1 MQDDLLSVAGMNAAC
16 AARCTTGQLRGKSAA
31 KLRRCLLLLACGGTF
46 VATTCNAQQ
55 QTPGPWA
62 DINSQVDETNV
73 NVGLS
78 LEGVDVTVL
87 VGQVEIPVQSI
98 TGGNWNNP
106 LDWNNVI
113 VYYNDVQTVLDL
125 ANGELF
131 TTNLNTLST
140 NLTFNQFMNQGPT
153 QGGVDFPVP
162 DPIPVLGETVHVN
175 LGTNVIYDVNVVND
189 IALNQNAVLNS
200 LSIGS
205 GGNLDVNDQY
215 SLSVGEGPIVNSGT
229 ISKTLGTGTFYFGQP
244 VENNGAITVSSGT
257 LWLTPTTTGLLE
269 ADPGGT
275 MAIDNAALTGGA
287 MTGGG
292 IFSIVGGGSGFSS
305 STTLSNVNVHDT
317 TLNIPGENNN
327 LTACGTWNNVTVTPQ
342 TSSTLQVASSQT
354 LTLSGNS
361 KLNLQGG
368 VVSGQLVN
376 GGSSIIDGYGAEDA
390 VLTNNGTV
398 SADAGSGGALYVQ
411 GPVTNNALIQA
422 VSGSTLEIDTTV
434 ANGNGGQ
441 IVSIGPVN
449 LINANITGGA
459 MTGGGIFSIV
469 GGGSGF
475 SSSTTLSNVNV
486 HDTTLNIPGENN
498 NLTAWGTWNN
508 VTVTPQANSSLQTA
522 SNQTLTLSG
531 NSKLNLQGGVVS
543 GQLVNGGSSIIDGY
557 GYENAGLTNNGTISA
572 DAGSK
577 ILYVEANITNAGI
590 MEATN
595 SATLNLTNANLSN
608 LAAGVLTMGTY
619 QVNANSTMNI
629 NGSIVSNAAT
639 IILNGGNTT
648 FAALSPIT
656 ANTGSFQLLNGASFA
671 AVGNFSNSGN
681 VLIDG
686 GSTLQINGALTNT
699 TSGTIAMD
707 PSLLQVTGNFSTNGT
722 LNIGLGGAGS
732 GQYDQINV
740 DGRAILGG
748 TLQISLMNNFA
759 VQKGDTFNILV
770 AQAGVTGNFT
780 DSTLTSGPDL
790 FYVNYLPNTV
800 TLTTVATPDPNSILT
815 LAAGLGGI
823 VLLGRIR
830 RRDCRAGPQMSAV
843 PYGKFLVRA

>member
-275 MAIDNAALTGGA
+275 MAIDNAAL
-287 MTGGG
+287 
-292 IFSIVGGGSGFSS
+292 
-305 STTLSNVNVHDT
+305 
-317 TLNIPGENNN
+317 
-327 LTACGTWNNVTVTPQ
+327 
-342 TSSTLQVASSQT
+342 
-354 LTLSGNS
+354 
-361 KLNLQGG
+361 
-368 VVSGQLVN
+368 
-376 GGSSIIDGYGAEDA
+376 
-390 VLTNNGTV
+390 
-398 SADAGSGGALYVQ
+398 
-411 GPVTNNALIQA
+411 
-422 VSGSTLEIDTTV
+422 
-434 ANGNGGQ
+434 
-441 IVSIGPVN
+441 
-449 LINANITGGA
+449 TGGA

>member
-16 AARCTTGQLRGKSAA
+16 AARCTTVRLRGKSAV

-46 VATTCNAQQ
+46 IATTCNAQQ

-98 TGGNWNNP
+98 SGGNWNNP

-275 MAIDNAALTGGA
+275 MAIDNA
-287 MTGGG
+287 
-292 IFSIVGGGSGFSS
+292 
-305 STTLSNVNVHDT
+305 TL
-317 TLNIPGENNN
+317 
-327 LTACGTWNNVTVTPQ
+327 
-342 TSSTLQVASSQT
+342 
-354 LTLSGNS
+354 
-361 KLNLQGG
+361 
-368 VVSGQLVN
+368 
-376 GGSSIIDGYGAEDA
+376 
-390 VLTNNGTV
+390 
-398 SADAGSGGALYVQ
+398 
-411 GPVTNNALIQA
+411 
-422 VSGSTLEIDTTV
+422 
-434 ANGNGGQ
+434 
-441 IVSIGPVN
+441 
-449 LINANITGGA
+449 TGGA

-508 VTVTPQANSSLQTA
+508 VTVTPQTSSTLQVA
-522 SNQTLTLSG
+522 SSQTLTLSG
-531 NSKLNLQGGVVS
+531 NSKLNLQGGGVYTGS
-543 GQLVNGGSSIIDGY
+543 GAAQLVNSAGSTIDGY
-557 GYENAGLTNNGTISA
+557 GAEDAVLTNNGTISA
-572 DAGSK
+572 DAAGK

-590 MEATN
+590 MKATN
-595 SATLNLTNANLSN
+595 GATLNLTNANLSN

-681 VLIDG
+681 VRIDG

-823 VLLGRIR
+823 VLVGRIR
-830 RRDCRAGPQMSAV
+830 RRACRAGPQMSVV
-843 PYGKFLVRA
+843 PHGKFLVRA